1 MKFYW
6 VTDNYRVN
14 LESIFSLEKK
24 YVDNSSAIKDWE
36 NAFQYWIDEIKE
48 KGLHTMDYDIEILDD
63 SNINQEDANIIAKVM
78 HRRSVPYMSGFEVGT
93 SFFNAKSLTENHYL
107 TFGHNTLEYLKDKPY
122 ITLVKA

>member
-6 VTDNYRVN
+6 ITDNYRVN

-48 KGLHTMDYDIEILDD
+48 NGLHTMDYDIEILDD
-63 SNINQEDANIIAKVM
+63 SNINQEDAKQ
-78 HRRSVPYMSGFEVGT
+78 
-93 SFFNAKSLTENHYL
+93 NALCRTRTYC
-107 TFGHNTLEYLKDKPY
+107 
-122 ITLVKA
+122 

>member
-63 SNINQEDANIIAKVM
+63 SNINQEDANIIYQYIISNIGEKPKEYEIEYYIILSTGIKVQL
-78 HRRSVPYMSGFEVGT
+78 SEDKYQKINELIDQKENEEV
-93 SFFNAKSLTENHYL
+93 N
-107 TFGHNTLEYLKDKPY
+107 
-122 ITLVKA
+122 

>member
-48 KGLHTMDYDIEILDD
+48 NGLHTMDYDIEILDE
-63 SNINQEDANIIAKVM
+63 SNINQEDANIIYQYIIGNIGEKPKENEIEYYIILSTGIKVQL
-78 HRRSVPYMSGFEVGT
+78 SEDKYQKINELIDQ
-93 SFFNAKSLTENHYL
+93 KEN
-107 TFGHNTLEYLKDKPY
+107 EED
-122 ITLVKA
+122 

>member
-63 SNINQEDANIIAKVM
+63 SNINQEDANIIYQYIISNIGEKPKEYEIEYYIILSTGIKVQL
-78 HRRSVPYMSGFEVGT
+78 SEDKYQKINELIDQ
-93 SFFNAKSLTENHYL
+93 KEN
-107 TFGHNTLEYLKDKPY
+107 EED
-122 ITLVKA
+122 

>member
-6 VTDNYRVN
+6 ITDNYRVN

-63 SNINQEDANIIAKVM
+63 SNINQEDANIIYQYIISNIGEKPKEYEIEYYIILSTGIKVQL
-78 HRRSVPYMSGFEVGT
+78 SEDKYQKINELIDQKENEEV
-93 SFFNAKSLTENHYL
+93 
-107 TFGHNTLEYLKDKPY
+107 
-122 ITLVKA
+122 

>member
-63 SNINQEDANIIAKVM
+63 SNINQEDANIIYQYIISNIGEKPKEYEIEYYIILSTGIKVQL
-78 HRRSVPYMSGFEVGT
+78 SEDKYQKINELIDQKGNEEV
-93 SFFNAKSLTENHYL
+93 N
-107 TFGHNTLEYLKDKPY
+107 
-122 ITLVKA
+122 

>member
-6 VTDNYRVN
+6 ITDNYRVN

-63 SNINQEDANIIAKVM
+63 SNINQEDANIIYQYIISNIGEKPKEYEIEYYIILSTGIKVQL
-78 HRRSVPYMSGFEVGT
+78 SEDKYQKINELIDQKENEEV
-93 SFFNAKSLTENHYL
+93 N
-107 TFGHNTLEYLKDKPY
+107 
-122 ITLVKA
+122 